1 MSTAA
6 PNENGPGLPAPVI
19 ERPELE
25 IVGRSEAFPVRR
37 IYCVGR
43 NYLEHIREMKEGDE
57 RDPPF
62 FFQKPTD
69 ALVVD
74 GKVPMP
80 SCTSDFQYELELV
93 VAIGRSGQDL
103 GPDEALGAVLGYA
116 VGLDMT
122 RRDRQRE
129 SFKKGL
135 PWEIGKSFDRSAPC
149 GPVHPVE
156 SFGHIQAGPLELKVN
171 GATRQQSIIE
181 KMIWNVPEIVAQLSR
196 QYRLMPGDLIFTG
209 TPAGVGAVVPGD
221 RLTGSIGRLAVL
233 EVEIMPPL

>member
-1 MSTAA
+1 MSLATPQKDARA
-6 PNENGPGLPAPVI
+6 LPAPIV

-25 IVGRSEAFPVRR
+25 LVGRQDKFTVRR

-69 ALVVD
+69 SLVTD
-74 GKVPMP
+74 GQVPYP
-80 SCTSDFQYELELV
+80 SLTSDFQYELELV
-93 VAIGRSGQDL
+93 VALGGSGTDL
-103 GPDEALGAVLGYA
+103 TAENALDIVLGYA

-129 SFKKGL
+129 SFHKGL
-135 PWEIGKSFDRSAPC
+135 PWEIGKGFDFSAPC

-156 SFGHIQAGPLELKVN
+156 AVGHILSGPLELRVN
-171 GATRQQSIIE
+171 GEVKQQSVLE
-181 KMIWNVPEIVAQLSR
+181 KMIWNVPEIVAQLSK

-209 TPAGVGAVVPGD
+209 TPAGVSAVVPGD
-221 RLTGSIGRLAVL
+221 RLTATIGGLAPL
-233 EVEIMPPL
+233 EVHVIPSI